1 MMSIDWNNNETVKS
15 YLIIWLKFLVYYY
28 DYAHYYIIPTI
39 NYMWIIICLH
49 CDANLFFFNFKVG
62 VQTNQM
68 STSLDVKSTET
79 QAIKILDEH
88 YSRWCVWMPA

>member
-1 MMSIDWNNNETVKS
+1 MMSIDWNNNETVMS

-28 DYAHYYIIPTI
+28 DYAHYYMIPTI
-39 NYMWIIICLH
+39 NYMWIMCLH
-49 CDANLFFFNFKVG
+49 WDANLFFFNFKVG

-79 QAIKILDEH
+79 QAIKILDEY
-88 YSRWCVWMPA
+88 YSRWCVCMPA